1 MSLSATSFDRSST
14 NGLFAA
20 SNASSNVIF
29 RSPARADK
37 AACKVSTSPIS
48 FRR

>member
-29 RSPARADK
+29 RSPRPRRQSRLQGLDL
-37 AACKVSTSPIS
+37 IS